1 MKREDKGRGVFTRRV
16 LLLGAGQLGVF
27 GLLARR
33 LYQVQVVEG
42 ARYATLARHNRISER
57 LIAPLRGRLFDRSG
71 VVLAGNL
78 ANWRALLIADQT
90 PDIGATLDAFSS
102 LIPLDQ
108 RERERIL
115 RELGRQRRFIPVLV
129 EKSLDWQQMATLE
142 VHAPDLPGILIDVGN
157 TRVYPLAETM
167 AHVVGYVAPPSQEEV
182 AADPALALPGTRV
195 GRAATEKFCE
205 PTLRGEPGVAQLE
218 VNAVG
223 RVIREV
229 SREDGVP
236 GADIGLCIHSEL
248 QKLVAARLQNLS
260 ASAVVLDCRNGEVLA
275 MVSSPS
281 FDPNL
286 FITGVSPEQWR
297 SWNEDP
303 LAPLTN
309 KAVAGLYAPGSTFKP
324 VVAMAGLEA
333 HAVTLTE
340 HINCPGYIDI
350 GTSRFHC
357 WKQGG
362 HGPLDLRGAIKNSC
376 DVYFYEVARR
386 LGMDPMAAMA
396 KRFGLG
402 VPLGIELPEARTGFV
417 PTREWWTAKGH
428 TWNLGD
434 TVVHGIGQ
442 GFLQLPPLALAVM
455 VARVATGRAVLPHLV
470 RTIGGTLQRGAHP
483 EDWPSL
489 DLTDRYLRAVREGM
503 WEVVNAPGGTATIA
517 RLPLPGVQMAGKTG
531 SAQVLH
537 VTSAQYRH
545 GFDSAK
551 LPWKLRPHAL
561 FVAFAPAN
569 APRYA
574 LSVVVEHGNAG
585 PTVAGPLARDIMTDV
600 LVLDPANAAAAASPA
615 ASPAGSGA

>member
-16 LLLGAGQLGVF
+16 LLLGTGQLGAF
-27 GLLARR
+27 GLLAHR

-42 ARYATLARHNRISER
+42 ARYALLARHNRISER
-57 LIAPLRGRLFDRSG
+57 LVAPLRGRLFDRSG

-90 PDIGATLDAFSS
+90 SDPAATLAAFAR
-102 LIPLDQ
+102 LLPLDP

-115 RELGRQRRFIPVLV
+115 LELSRRPRFVPVLV
-129 EKSLDWQQMATLE
+129 RKSLDWEQMAALE
-142 VHAPDLPGILIDVGN
+142 VHAPELPGIIVDVGN

-167 AHVVGYVAPPSQEEV
+167 AHVVGYVAPPNQEEV
-182 AADPALALPGTRV
+182 AADPALALPGVRV
-195 GRAATEKFCE
+195 GRAAVEKSCQ
-205 PTLRGEPGVAQLE
+205 PLLGGSPGVEELE

-223 RVIREV
+223 RVIREI
-229 SREDGVP
+229 SRDEGVP
-236 GADIGLCIHSEL
+236 GADIGLTVHAEL
-248 QKLVAARLQNLS
+248 QKLIMARLAGLS
-260 ASAVVLDCRNGEVLA
+260 ASAVVLDCRNGEVMA
-275 MVSSPS
+275 MVSTPS
-281 FDPNL
+281 FNPNL
-286 FITGVSPEQWR
+286 FITGVSPEQWK

-340 HINCPGYIDI
+340 RIDCKGYLQI
-350 GTSRFHC
+350 GTTRFHC
-357 WKQGG
+357 WKRSG

-417 PTREWWTAKGH
+417 PTREWWIAQGH
-428 TWNLGD
+428 QWNVGD

-455 VARVATGRAVLPHLV
+455 VARVATGRAVVPHLV
-470 RTIGGTLQRGAHP
+470 RTVGGVLQHGARP

-489 DLTDRYLRAVREGM
+489 ALTPRYLQAVREGM
-503 WEVVNAPGGTATIA
+503 WEVVNAPGGTAPLA
-517 RLPLPGVQMAGKTG
+517 RLSLPGVQMAGKTG
-531 SAQVLH
+531 SAQVMH
-537 VTSAQYRH
+537 VTSAEYRR
-545 GFDSAK
+545 GFDSAN

-561 FVAFAPAN
+561 FIAFAPTA

-585 PTVAGPLARDIMTDV
+585 PTVAAPIARDIMTDV
-600 LVLDPANAAAAASPA
+600 LALDPAGAG
-615 ASPAGSGA
+615 PAGSTA